1 MITAKLLES
10 IQYRNMIT
18 NFNTFESLSVA
29 KKYQK
34 EVEEN
39 GLDFYILKRLDPSR
53 TYKYLPTICRYALA
67 GVELDDINKYI
78 KAFDILTSKN
88 KIKNKD
94 IYSYKDFDSI
104 KFMIDSIDAKT
115 KNDIIGDIKQEREL
129 IMDNDDFL
137 IFIPLSHRASV
148 KYGMGTKWCISMKN
162 DSFMWYALTNSNI
175 LFYFVIVKNK
185 NVYENVFNKYRNE
198 LEESSLGAQG
208 DIRAIDN
215 FEKFVVMIFGDK
227 GYGKKRNIQVWTKS
241 NHLLNTECNNEFFK
255 NIGLSPELFKNDLKY
270 LDISRD
276 DLDD

>member
-1 MITAKLLES
+1 
-10 IQYRNMIT
+10 
-18 NFNTFESLSVA
+18 
-29 KKYQK
+29 
-34 EVEEN
+34 
-39 GLDFYILKRLDPSR
+39 
-53 TYKYLPTICRYALA
+53 
-67 GVELDDINKYI
+67 
-78 KAFDILTSKN
+78 
-88 KIKNKD
+88 
-94 IYSYKDFDSI
+94 
-104 KFMIDSIDAKT
+104 
-115 KNDIIGDIKQEREL
+115 
-129 IMDNDDFL
+129 
-137 IFIPLSHRASV
+137 
-148 KYGMGTKWCISMKN
+148 MGTKWCISMKN